1 MRKKKDTELNPIDF
15 LNNKIDEILT
25 EMGPLPNRHEFA
37 ELERRVYALEHTPKF
52 KRGDRVAIMERI
64 PEYIGNRTM
73 RVGKLTKIDTGT
85 ILYHTGNDGNQHLYN
100 IDLDRGEIVLNYSES
115 QLEPLSEV
123 EPEKK

>member
-1 MRKKKDTELNPIDF
+1 MRKIQEWQINRSRIRDLEEDVQDTKERRDN
-15 LNNKIDEILT
+15 EITDLQK
-25 EMGPLPNRHEFA
+25 
-37 ELERRVYALEHTPKF
+37 RVYALEHTPKF